1 MKLDFKCIKCGNN
14 NYFVETIVLPK
25 KNSKLK
31 LDIGTYYLKICSN
44 CGYTEIYS
52 AKILNNSEEKI
63 LNVEPQKTGNN

>member
-1 MKLDFKCIKCGNN
+1 MKLDFKCIKCGNS

-52 AKILNNSEEKI
+52 AKILNNSKEKI